1 MAKQVFDV
9 TNGKGMSQGQSTEHL
24 RNYSVIDPNA
34 KKFGYYDPTRV
45 NLNFEVGKGGVIMPV
60 RKQYSIVQRFKENL
74 RNRGVTDP
82 NEVKRKKGLEPNRNT
97 VANIIL
103 GGSRDQMHKLAFG
116 DQVVNHEKGAD
127 NRHIQRHEDIEKWA
141 KDMYDFV
148 VKKFGEE
155 NIVAFIVHLDE
166 KNPHIHC
173 TLVPVNS
180 KNKISYKD
188 IFGDPKSKDPEK
200 NSSRILKRLQDE
212 LYREVNQKWELE
224 RGDPIEMTHAK
235 HRTSEEYWLWLRQR
249 CNEMEKEK
257 ASQQEMLDFLKREAH
272 RAEIKSKGLST
283 MILNLQRR
291 QRDLMQELQELQ
303 DRIRRG
309 EVTAQEIEKEK
320 EKLEKELK
328 TVEEKMTNKQSML
341 EDVEQQIKD
350 LETQLYNMGGHYAE
364 LEKKSDMLKRTIVN
378 NLEPEA
384 EPAILRDMQS
394 IGFESFQKV
403 STSFSAGLKELLSQ
417 MDERTQTLIGDFFR
431 DSGME
436 HLTEHAAEIS
446 AVASALFLGYIDQA
460 TNYAVSHG
468 GGGGPGGGWGRDPND
483 DDDAWKRKCF
493 GMAALMMRPA
503 QSLRQSQ
510 WSAKRKF

>member
-1 MAKQVFDV
+1 MAKQVFDLRA
-9 TNGKGMSQGQSTEHL
+9 GKGMTAGQSTEHL
-24 RNYSVIDPNA
+24 RNYSVVDPDA

-60 RKQYSIVQRFKENL
+60 RKQYSIVQRFKDNL
-74 RNRGVTDP
+74 RNRGITDP
-82 NEVKRKKGLEPNRNT
+82 NEIKVKKGLEPNRRT
-97 VANIIL
+97 IANIIL

-116 DQVVNHEKGAD
+116 DQVVNLEKGAD

-148 VKKFGEE
+148 AKKFGEE

-188 IFGDPKSKDPEK
+188 TFSGK
-200 NSSRILKRLQDE
+200 NKAEGRVLWKRLHDE
-212 LYREVNQKWELE
+212 VAAVNEKWKLE
-224 RGDPIEMTHAK
+224 RGEDINTTGAK
-235 HRTSEEYWLWLRQR
+235 HRTSEEYWMWLRQR
-249 CNEMEKEK
+249 CNEMEQEK
-257 ASQQEMLDFLKREAH
+257 ASQEEILNFLKREAH

-283 MILNLQRR
+283 MILNLQQR
-291 QRDLMQELQELQ
+291 QQDLMQELQELQ

-309 EVTAQEIEKEK
+309 EVTAQEVEKEK

-341 EDVEQQIKD
+341 EDVEQQIKE
-350 LETQLYNMGGHYAE
+350 LETQLYNMGGQFAE
-364 LEKKSDMLKRTIVN
+364 LEKKRDTLKRTIVN
-378 NLEPEA
+378 DLEPAA
-384 EPAILRDMQS
+384 EPSVLRDMQS
-394 IGFESFQKV
+394 IGFENFQEV
-403 STSFSAGLKELLSQ
+403 STSFAAGLKELLSQ
-417 MDERTQTLIGDFFR
+417 MDDRTQTLIGDFFR
-431 DSGME
+431 DSGMQQM
-436 HLTEHAAEIS
+436 TEHAAEIS

-468 GGGGPGGGWGRDPND
+468 GGGGPGSGWGRDPND

-493 GMAALMMRPA
+493 GMAALMMRPG
-503 QSLRQSQ
+503 QSQRQS
-510 WSAKRKF
+510 RGRGL

>member
-1 MAKQVFDV
+1 MAKQVFDMRH
-9 TNGKGMSQGQSTEHL
+9 GYGMTAGQSTEHL
-24 RNYSVIDPNA
+24 RNYSVIDPDA
-34 KKFGYYDPTRV
+34 KKFGYYDPTRIS
-45 NLNFEVGKGGVIMPV
+45 LNFEVGKGGVIMPV
-60 RKQYSIVQRFKENL
+60 RKQYSIVQRFKDNL
-74 RNRGVTDP
+74 RNRGITDP
-82 NEVKRKKGLEPNRNT
+82 NVAKIKKGLTPNRRT
-97 VANIIL
+97 ILNIIL
-103 GGSRDQMHKLAFG
+103 GGSRGQMHKLAFG
-116 DQVVNHEKGAD
+116 DQVVNLEKGAD

-148 VKKFGEE
+148 AKEFGEE

-173 TLVPVNS
+173 TVVPVNDN
-180 KNKISYKD
+180 NKISYRDVIGEK
-188 IFGDPKSKDPEK
+188 KPEC
-200 NSSRILKRLQDE
+200 KRKFKLLHDKAAK
-212 LYREVNQKWELE
+212 VNEKWKLE
-224 RGDPIEMTHAK
+224 RGDPKEMTSAK

-249 CNEMEKEK
+249 CNELEKEK
-257 ASQQEMLDFLKREAH
+257 ASQEEMLDILKREIH

-291 QRDLMQELQELQ
+291 QQDLMQELLELQ

-328 TVEEKMTNKQSML
+328 TVEDKMTSKQEML
-341 EDVEQQIKD
+341 EETEQQIKE
-350 LETQLYNMGGHYAE
+350 LETQLYNMGGQYAE
-364 LEKKSDMLKRTIVN
+364 LEKKSDTLKRTIVN
-378 NLEPEA
+378 KLEPKA
-384 EPAILRDMQS
+384 EPFILRDMQS
-394 IGFESFQKV
+394 IGFESFQEV
-403 STSFSAGLKELLSQ
+403 SRAF
-417 MDERTQTLIGDFFR
+417 MDGIREQAAKLGGEAQNLIDNILH

-436 HLTEHAAEIS
+436 EMTEHAAEIS

-503 QSLRQSQ
+503 RSQKQSQ
-510 WSAKRKF
+510 GRGL